1 MTPPYSGGNT
11 GTGRETIKALL
22 RRNAKV
28 YMAARNEI
36 KARNTIRELLQD
48 TGKEAIFLKLDLA
61 SLESVR
67 EAAAEFK
74 RFATNR

>member
-11 GTGRETIKALL
+11 GIGRETIKALL

-36 KARNTIRELLQD
+36 KARNTIRELLKD